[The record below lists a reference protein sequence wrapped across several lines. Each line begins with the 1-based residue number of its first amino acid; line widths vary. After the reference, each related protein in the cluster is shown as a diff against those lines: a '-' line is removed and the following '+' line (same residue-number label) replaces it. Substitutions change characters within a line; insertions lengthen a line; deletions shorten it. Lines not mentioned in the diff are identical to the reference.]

1 MWFVVLLM
9 TGAVVVAI
17 AGSVLIWG
25 FDMRRARE
33 EAADAER
40 FRLPEPLPAREI
52 DAPPSPAA

>member
-17 AGSVLIWG
+17 AGSILIWG

-40 FRLPEPLPAREI
+40 FRLPESVPAREI
-52 DAPPSPAA
+52 DAPSPAA